1 MCNHSRDPDCKPMW
15 FLLSHIV
22 AQTVFFTCYGAPVA
36 VCFCRQSIAL
46 SLLLVFLWMSTF
58 TFLTDA
64 QPAGEVEPFINL
76 FSVQLVQKNK
86 HCRLF
91 FFYVWFVLCLHWLI
105 TSFPRCVIKKSHWL
119 RSNTFTGQFW
129 CLSPSIIAAMWTYGG
144 KSISGE
150 VTAGRAALDRT
161 SCVYLPSLV
170 SQIAHKD

>member
-64 QPAGEVEPFINL
+64 QPAGEVEPFINH

-91 FFYVWFVLCLHWLI
+91 FFFMSGLFCIYTDWLQA
-105 TSFPRCVIKKSHWL
+105 SRDVWL
-119 RSNTFTGQFW
+119 RSHIDW
-129 CLSPSIIAAMWTYGG
+129 
-144 KSISGE
+144 E
-150 VTAGRAALDRT
+150 VTRSLD
-161 SCVYLPSLV
+161 SFDGCHPLSLPPCGPTEGNQFLV
-170 SQIAHKD
+170 KWQQAVQHLIAPRVFIYHLWCHR